1 MSESTNS
8 GANQE
13 KPAKPFLRI
22 LKGNPDA
29 TQVATLTALFATMAS
44 NAAAAQEQ
52 QRDRNLWGN
61 LDERLRRPMSYS
73 PSAFHKA
80 WQVDLFCWSSGFPR
94 PAVAPSTSLGN
105 GFSAVQDYFPR
116 CGGETPPDHPPR
128 RQGGRTV
135 QN

>member
-52 QRDRNLWGN
+52 QRDGKLWGN

-73 PSAFHKA
+73 PSAF
-80 WQVDLFCWSSGFPR
+80 
-94 PAVAPSTSLGN
+94 
-105 GFSAVQDYFPR
+105 
-116 CGGETPPDHPPR
+116 
-128 RQGGRTV
+128 
-135 QN
+135 QNVSFY

>member
-44 NAAAAQEQ
+44 NAAAAQ
-52 QRDRNLWGN
+52 
-61 LDERLRRPMSYS
+61 
-73 PSAFHKA
+73 
-80 WQVDLFCWSSGFPR
+80 
-94 PAVAPSTSLGN
+94 
-105 GFSAVQDYFPR
+105 
-116 CGGETPPDHPPR
+116 
-128 RQGGRTV
+128 
-135 QN
+135 

>member
-8 GANQE
+8 EATQE

-29 TQVATLTALFATMAS
+29 TQLATLTALFATMAS
-44 NAAAAQEQ
+44 NAAAAAQKQ

-73 PSAFHKA
+73 PSAF
-80 WQVDLFCWSSGFPR
+80 
-94 PAVAPSTSLGN
+94 
-105 GFSAVQDYFPR
+105 
-116 CGGETPPDHPPR
+116 
-128 RQGGRTV
+128 
-135 QN
+135 QNVSFY